1 MSDLINDLTLSKNMK
16 TKYLRAAIL
25 FFGTFAPAL
34 TQAQQTQQPDSID
47 LFLRQRMQAQHIPA
61 LQLAVIRQGK
71 IVKLNSYGT
80 ANLENSIPATDQSIF
95 SINSITKAF
104 TGVAIMQLAEE
115 GKLKINDPISLYID
129 SLPVS
134 WQKITLKQ
142 VLTHTSGLP
151 DILDSNEQILENANE
166 NLAWK
171 KVRTLPLEF
180 KTGDQFSYNQ
190 TGYVIL
196 GKIITKLSGVHFT
209 KFIEDRQFKVADMPL
224 TRFGDSFDVIQ
235 HSAGAYTMVKFVGGK
250 PVRGNS
256 PGNAYIQF
264 PVFFRTAAGIL
275 STAKDMANWIIAL
288 KDGQLLKQKASVET
302 LWAPAILNN
311 GKIGGFNQLTNGY
324 ALGWP
329 TVSRAEHPA
338 AGPVGGG
345 RSALFVYRKDDLS
358 IVVLTN
364 LMGANPDRFIDEIA
378 AYYIPEMHQSNGFG
392 LAPAIRKLRAELLK
406 QGFDQSAAIAA
417 SLKKKDPSF
426 NLNEND
432 LNGWAYQLL
441 SENEVAKALS
451 IFRLNVKLYPESANA
466 YDSLGEI
473 LEITGNDQEALLNYK
488 KSLSL
493 NPENKNAV
501 QHIKALSGS

>member
-1 MSDLINDLTLSKNMK
+1 MNPKQLIT
-16 TKYLRAAIL
+16 AFL
-25 FFGTFAPAL
+25 FFGMLTPAL
-34 TQAQQTQQPDSID
+34 SKAQKHNPPDSID
-47 LFLRQRMQAQHIPA
+47 MFLAQKMHDQKIPA
-61 LQLAVIRQGK
+61 LQLAIIRQGK

-80 ANLENSIPATDQSIF
+80 ANLENAIPATDQSIF

-115 GKLKINDPISLYID
+115 GKLKISDPISLYLD

-134 WQKITLKQ
+134 WQKITLKEL
-142 VLTHTSGLP
+142 LTNTSGLP
-151 DILDSNEQILENANE
+151 DILDANEQVLENGDE

-171 KVRTLPLEF
+171 KVQTLSLEF
-180 KTGDQFSYNQ
+180 NAGDKFSYNQ

-209 KFIEDRQFKVADMPL
+209 KFIEDRQFKTVGMPL
-224 TRFGDSFDVIQ
+224 TRFGDSFDVVQ
-235 HSAGAYTMVKFVGGK
+235 NSAGAYTMVKFVGGR
-250 PVRGNS
+250 PIRGNS
-256 PGNAYIQF
+256 PGTGYIQF

-288 KDGQLLKQKASVET
+288 KSGKLLKQKTSLET
-302 LWAPAILNN
+302 LWDPAILNN

-329 TVSRAEHPA
+329 TVTRAEHPA
-338 AGPVGGG
+338 VGPVGGG
-345 RSALFVYRKDDLS
+345 RSALFIYQKDDLS

-364 LMGANPDRFIDEIA
+364 LMGANPERFIDEIA
-378 AYYIPEMHQSNGFG
+378 AYYIPEMHKSNGFG
-392 LAPAIRKLRAELLK
+392 LPPAIRKLRTELLK
-406 QGFDQSAAIAA
+406 HGFDKSAIVAA
-417 SLKKKDPSF
+417 DLKKKDPSF
-426 NLNEND
+426 NLNEKD

-441 SENEVAKALS
+441 GPKETNKALS
-451 IFRLNVKLYPESANA
+451 IFKLNVMLYPESANA

-473 LEITGNDQEALLNYK
+473 LEITGDTKEALINYK

-493 NPENKNAV
+493 NPDNKNAI
-501 QHIKALSGS
+501 QRIKVLSGS

>member
-1 MSDLINDLTLSKNMK
+1 MNSKQLIT
-16 TKYLRAAIL
+16 IFL
-25 FFGTFAPAL
+25 FFGILAPAL
-34 TQAQQTQQPDSID
+34 SKAQKINQPDSID
-47 LFLRQRMQAQHIPA
+47 LFLTQKMHDQQIPA
-61 LQLAVIRQGK
+61 LQLAIIRQGK
-71 IVKLNSYGT
+71 VVKLNTYGT

-115 GKLKINDPISLYID
+115 GKLKISDPISLYLD

-142 VLTHTSGLP
+142 LLTNTSGLP
-151 DILDSNEQILENANE
+151 DILDANEQVLENGDE
-166 NLAWK
+166 NSAWK
-171 KVRTLPLEF
+171 KVQTLPLEF
-180 KTGDQFSYNQ
+180 NAGDKFSYNQ

-209 KFIEDRQFKVADMPL
+209 KFIEDRQFKMADMPL
-224 TRFGDSFDVIQ
+224 TRFGDSFDVVQ
-235 HSAGAYTMVKFVGGK
+235 NSAGAYTMVKYVGGR
-250 PVRGNS
+250 PVRGKS
-256 PGNAYIQF
+256 PGTGYIQF

-288 KDGQLLKQKASVET
+288 KSGKLLKQKTSLET
-302 LWAPAILNN
+302 LWDPALLNN
-311 GKIGGFNQLTNGY
+311 GKVGGFNQLTNGY

-329 TVSRAEHPA
+329 TVTRIEHPA
-338 AGPVGGG
+338 VGPVGGG
-345 RSALFVYRKDDLS
+345 RSALFIYQKDDLS

-364 LMGANPDRFIDEIA
+364 LMGANPERFIDEVA
-378 AYYIPEMHQSNGFG
+378 AYYIPEMHKSNGFG
-392 LAPAIRKLRAELLK
+392 LPPAVRKLRAELIK
-406 QGFDQSAAIAA
+406 QGFDKSTAVAAG
-417 SLKKKDPSF
+417 LKKEDSSF

-441 SENEVAKALS
+441 GLKETNKALS
-451 IFRLNVKLYPESANA
+451 IFKLNVKLYPESANA

-473 LEITGNDQEALLNYK
+473 LEITGNNKEALLNYK

-493 NPENKNAV
+493 NPDNKNAA
-501 QHIKALSGS
+501 QRIKVLSGS